1 MDRFADCTKR
11 GAQSATKLYHQKSVQ
26 GTRDA
31 EMQFGV

>member
-26 GTRDA
+26 GTR
-31 EMQFGV
+31 EQKCFFGI